1 MQISFDRKTITNCL
15 QQNFVLPTFQR
26 DYKWELKHLQDLMS
40 DIQDS
45 FFDNWE
51 PEHGRR
57 TVLGYA
63 PYFLGTII
71 VTPVEDGANLIVD
84 GQQRITT
91 LTYILC
97 YFHRMKNLNPDLNI
111 SSIDNTIRRQVAGE
125 NSFNLSAEGARK
137 QLFDA
142 LMDDCKDEIDFCS
155 KIDSISDKDPGTI
168 KIWNLYQKIDSLID
182 SRIKDNNL
190 LPHFVDYLT
199 ECVYLFQIGVDKERD
214 GHKVFVTMNDRGLKL
229 SPIDLLKGFLLSGIL
244 EDEQN
249 QEAHNIWTEN
259 INKLNKIG
267 FDEDS
272 NFFKTWLRSKYA
284 KTMRGK
290 KKGDES
296 GDFEIISD
304 SYHRWVIENKEQLT
318 LNNSDDF
325 FDLITKEIKY
335 HADTFSFIKECEKE
349 YNQEYPHVFFNGS
362 RDFTSQ
368 AMVIL
373 SSLNYSDSTTEKNNK
388 IKILSYYLDF
398 WATARTL
405 EGKANTYDNVRDLMF
420 NLCLELRGKNYSQ
433 IRELLFSKINEIEAI
448 IPQITTVNFETIKRQ
463 ELLRLLGRLAD
474 YLELGIDST
483 SAVGFKT
490 YADRT
495 LDNRT
500 FDIEHLISDQ
510 FIKVNEMLHAAGKNQ
525 FSSLS
530 EFNSV
535 RNNIGGLILLPRS
548 RNRSMKDM
556 MYTEKLERYSGENVL
571 AQTLCEQFYLNQPNY
586 NKFKE
591 STGVNCTAIPVIDK
605 DSIISRADLYKTI
618 AHKLWSLDAMRSLFP
633 E

>member
-51 PEHGRR
+51 PQHGRKS
-57 TVLGYA
+57 VLGYA

-71 VTPVEDGANLIVD
+71 VTPVAEGANLIVD

-97 YFHRMKNLNPDLNI
+97 YFHRVKFLNPDLGI

-125 NSFNLSAEGARK
+125 NSFNLNVEGTRK
-137 QLFDA
+137 SLFDT
-142 LMDDCKDEIDFCS
+142 LMDDCRDEIEFYS
-155 KIDSISDKDPGTI
+155 KVDSIQNKDPGTV
-168 KIWNLYQKIDSLID
+168 KIWSLYQKIDSLID
-182 SRIKDNNL
+182 SRIKEAGL
-190 LPHFVDYLT
+190 LAHFIDYLT

-229 SPIDLLKGFLLSGIL
+229 SPIDLLKGFLLSGIV
-244 EDEQN
+244 EDDRN

-259 INKLNKIG
+259 INKLNKVGI
-267 FDEDS
+267 DEDS
-272 NFFKTWLRSKYA
+272 NFFKTWLRSKYSE
-284 KTMRGK
+284 TMRGK
-290 KKGDES
+290 KKGDEA
-296 GDFEIISD
+296 GDFEIISE
-304 SYHRWVIENKEQLT
+304 SYHRWVIENKDRLN

-325 FDLITKEIKY
+325 FNIITKEIKF
-335 HADTFSFIKECEKE
+335 HVEAFTFINECQKN
-349 YNQEYPHVFFNGS
+349 YNPLYPHIFYNGA

-368 AMVIL
+368 SMIIMSA
-373 SSLNYSDSTTEKNNK
+373 LNNTDLETEKNNK
-388 IKILSYYLDF
+388 IKIISYYLDF

-405 EGKANTYDNVRDLMF
+405 DGKANTYDNVRDLMF
-420 NLCLELRGKNYSQ
+420 NLALELRGKSYIDIRSILLTKSQ
-433 IRELLFSKINEIEAI
+433 EIESNISKIVSI
-448 IPQITTVNFETIKRQ
+448 NFENIKRQ

-474 YLELGIDST
+474 YLEIGVDST
-483 SAVGFKT
+483 SSVGFET
-490 YADRT
+490 YSDRS

-510 FIKVNEMLHAAGKNQ
+510 FSQVNEMLRSAGKTS
-525 FSSLS
+525 FSNLT
-530 EFNSV
+530 EFNNV
-535 RNNIGGLILLPRS
+535 RNNIGGLILLPRG

-556 MYTEKLERYSGENVL
+556 MYIEKLERYSGENIL

-586 NKFKE
+586 RRFTE
-591 STGVNCTAIPVIDK
+591 RTGIECSAIPVIDK
-605 DSIISRADLYKTI
+605 ESIISRAELYKRI
-618 AHKLWSLDAMRSLFP
+618 AQKLWSIETINNIFP
-633 E
+633 

>member
-1 MQISFDRKTITNCL
+1 
-15 QQNFVLPTFQR
+15 
-26 DYKWELKHLQDLMS
+26 
-40 DIQDS
+40 
-45 FFDNWE
+45 
-51 PEHGRR
+51 
-57 TVLGYA
+57 
-63 PYFLGTII
+63 
-71 VTPVEDGANLIVD
+71 
-84 GQQRITT
+84 
-91 LTYILC
+91 
-97 YFHRMKNLNPDLNI
+97 MKNLHPELNI

-142 LMDDCKDEIDFCS
+142 LMDDCRDEIEFYS
-155 KIDSISDKDPGTI
+155 KVDSIADKDPGTV
-168 KIWNLYQKIDSLID
+168 KIWTLYQKIDSLID

-190 LPHFVDYLT
+190 LSHFVDYLT

-244 EDEQN
+244 EDDQN
-249 QEAHNIWTEN
+249 QQAHNIWTEN

-267 FDEDS
+267 IDEDS

-284 KTMRGK
+284 ETMRGK

-304 SYHRWVIENKEQLT
+304 SYHRWVIENKER
-318 LNNSDDF
+318 LNLKNSDEF
-325 FDLITKEIKY
+325 FDMITREIKY
-335 HADTFSFIKECEKE
+335 HVDTFSFIKECEKE
-349 YNQEYPHVFFNGS
+349 YNEEYPHIFFNGA

-368 AMVIL
+368 AMVIM
-373 SSLNYSDSTTEKNNK
+373 SALNHFDSTTEKNNK

-420 NLCLELRGKNYSQ
+420 NFCLELRDKNYIQ
-433 IRELLFSKINEIEAI
+433 IRELLLTKTADIEGI
-448 IPQITTVNFETIKRQ
+448 ISRIVEVDFENIKRQ
-463 ELLRLLGRLAD
+463 ELLRLLGRIAD
-474 YLELGIDST
+474 YLERGIDST
-483 SAVGFKT
+483 SAVGFEI

-510 FIKVNEMLHAAGKNQ
+510 FAQVNEMLRTAGKVE
-525 FSSLS
+525 FISAS

-535 RNNIGGLILLPRS
+535 RNNIGGLILLPRG

-556 MYTEKLERYSGENVL
+556 MYTEKLERYSGENIL
-571 AQTLCEQFYLNQPNY
+571 AQTLCEQFYFNQPNY
-586 NKFKE
+586 NRFRE
-591 STGVNCTAIPVIDK
+591 QTGVDCTAIPVIDK
-605 DSIISRADLYKTI
+605 DNVIIRANLYKTI
-618 AHKLWSLDAMRSLFP
+618 AHKLWSLEAMNSLFP
-633 E
+633 Q

>member
-71 VTPVEDGANLIVD
+71 VTPVADGANLIVD

-97 YFHRMKNLNPDLNI
+97 YFHRIRTLNPELNI
-111 SSIDNTIRRQVAGE
+111 SAIDNTIRRQVAGE
-125 NSFNLSAEGARK
+125 NSFNLSVEGKRK
-137 QLFDA
+137 DLFDA
-142 LMDDCKDEIDFCS
+142 LMDSCNDEIEFYS
-155 KIDSISDKDPGTI
+155 KVDSIENKDPGTV
-168 KIWNLYQKIDSLID
+168 KIWTLYQKIDSLID
-182 SRIKDNNL
+182 SRIKEEGL

-249 QEAHNIWTEN
+249 QLAHNTWTEN

-267 FDEDS
+267 IDEDS

-284 KTMRGK
+284 ESMRGK
-290 KKGDES
+290 KKGDEA

-304 SYHRWVIENKEQLT
+304 SYHRWVIENKDLLN

-325 FDLITKEIKY
+325 FDIITREIKF
-335 HADTFSFIKECEKE
+335 HVDAFALIKECEKK
-349 YNQEYPHVFFNGS
+349 YNPEYPFIFYNGA

-368 AMVIL
+368 AMIIL
-373 SSLNYSDSTTEKNNK
+373 SALNNTDTTKEKNDK
-388 IKILSYYLDF
+388 IKIISYYLDF
-398 WATARTL
+398 WATSRTL
-405 EGKANTYDNVRDLMF
+405 DGKANTYDNVRDLMF
-420 NLCLELRGKNYSQ
+420 NLALELRGKNYNQ
-433 IRELLFSKINEIEAI
+433 IRELLLSKVDEIEGNI
-448 IPQITTVNFETIKRQ
+448 LKIVEISFDSIKRQ

-474 YLELGIDST
+474 YLEIGIDST
-483 SAVGFKT
+483 SAVGFET
-490 YADRT
+490 YSDRT
-495 LDNRT
+495 LDYRT

-510 FIKVNEMLHAAGKNQ
+510 FSQVNDMLRNKGRNE
-525 FSSLS
+525 FTSTS
-530 EFNSV
+530 EFHAV
-535 RNNIGGLILLPRS
+535 RNNIGGLILLPRG

-556 MYTEKLERYSGENVL
+556 MYVDKLERYSGENIL

-586 NKFKE
+586 NRFVE
-591 STGVNCTAIPVIDK
+591 QTGIECEAIPVIDK
-605 DSIISRADLYKTI
+605 DGVLNRSNLYRDI
-618 AHKLWSLDAMRSLFP
+618 AKKLWSSETMTNLFP

>member
-51 PEHGRR
+51 QEHGRR

-71 VTPVEDGANLIVD
+71 VTPVADGANLIVD

-97 YFHRMKNLNPDLNI
+97 YFHRMRSLNPEMNI
-111 SSIDNTIRRQVAGE
+111 SSVDNTIRRQVAGE
-125 NSFNLSAEGARK
+125 NSFNLNAEGARK
-137 QLFDA
+137 QLFDV
-142 LMDDCKDEIDFCS
+142 LMDDCNDEIEFYS
-155 KIDSISDKDPGTI
+155 KVDSIVDKDPGTV
-168 KIWNLYQKIDSLID
+168 KIWSLYQKIDSLID
-182 SRIKDNNL
+182 SRIKDNAL
-190 LPHFVDYLT
+190 LPHFLDYLT

-259 INKLNKIG
+259 TNKLNKIG
-267 FDEDS
+267 IDEDS

-284 KTMRGK
+284 ETMRGK

-296 GDFEIISD
+296 GDFEVISD
-304 SYHRWVIENKEQLT
+304 SYHRWVIENKENLN

-325 FDLITKEIKY
+325 FDMITKEIKY
-335 HADTFSFIKECEKE
+335 HVDTFSFIKECEKK
-349 YNQEYPHVFFNGS
+349 YNQEYPYIFFNGA

-373 SSLNYSDSTTEKNNK
+373 SALNHSDSTAEKNNK

-398 WATARTL
+398 WATCRTL
-405 EGKANTYDNVRDLMF
+405 DGKANTYDNVRDLMF
-420 NLCLELRGKNYSQ
+420 NLCLELRGKAYIQ
-433 IRELLFSKINEIEAI
+433 IRELLLSKVSDIEGNISKIVE
-448 IPQITTVNFETIKRQ
+448 VDFESIKRQ

-474 YLELGIDST
+474 YLERGIDST
-483 SAVGFKT
+483 SSVGFET
-490 YADRT
+490 YSDRT

-510 FIKVNEMLHAAGKNQ
+510 FEQVNEMLRTAGKNE
-525 FSSLS
+525 FTTLS

-535 RNNIGGLILLPRS
+535 RNNIGGLILLPRG

-556 MYTEKLERYSGENVL
+556 MYIEKLERYSGENIL

-586 NKFKE
+586 NRFRE
-591 STGVNCTAIPVIDK
+591 QTGIECAAIPVIDK
-605 DSIISRADLYKTI
+605 DSITIRANLYKII
-618 AHKLWSLDAMRSLFP
+618 ADKLWSSDTMNSLFP